1 MPHRQPRVSRRTV
14 SACLAAMLALA
25 GCANATSTGPSSAGP
40 KATAAEPTATVAA
53 TPMAPVQSPTA
64 SNGPAATRTARPSR
78 TPQPSATATPPSGTS
93 NGTNHHVITTPW
105 GRAWDAIPARF
116 PLPAG
121 ASVAAPPDPAEGIA
135 SATFATAASVD
146 AAVATVQAGLGV
158 LHLSVEGIAEA
169 EDGSVAL
176 SLSGSPAACRG
187 LVRVRP
193 LGSTTFVTVY
203 YGAGCAAP

>member
-1 MPHRQPRVSRRTV
+1 
-14 SACLAAMLALA
+14 
-25 GCANATSTGPSSAGP
+25 
-40 KATAAEPTATVAA
+40 
-53 TPMAPVQSPTA
+53 MAPDQSPTA
-64 SNGPAATRTARPSR
+64 SNGLAATPTARPSR
-78 TPQPSATATPPSGTS
+78 TPRPSATATPPPGTGT
-93 NGTNHHVITTPW
+93 GTNHHVITTPW

-121 ASVAAPPDPAEGIA
+121 ASVADPPDPTEGIA
-135 SATFATAASVD
+135 SATFITPASVD

-176 SLSGSPAACRG
+176 SLSGSSAACRG